1 MDDAVFHPSAH
12 ARTRPDRAAY
22 VMAGS
27 GEALTHRELDE
38 RSNRGARLFRS
49 MGLLH
54 GDHVAILME
63 NCLPFMEVC
72 WAAQRCGL
80 YYTAIS
86 RYLAADEARYVVADC
101 GARVLVVSAGIAA
114 SLGAQA
120 LQALAGSAQVLVAG
134 GSWEE
139 AASAQPATPVEDEV
153 AGFDM
158 LYSSGTT
165 GRPKGVKRPLE
176 RRAIGEL
183 LPLMKA
189 LAKDLLGMG
198 PDTVYLSPA
207 PLYHAAPLRFS
218 MAAAALGGTA
228 VLMERF
234 DAETFLRLVERHR
247 VTHTQLVPTMFVR
260 LLKLPAEMRA
270 RCDLSSLRHAVHAAA
285 PCPPD
290 VKQAM
295 IDWWGPILT
304 EYYAGTEGNGLTL
317 ATCAEWQA
325 HRGTVGRAVVG
336 AVKIVD
342 DATGEVLP
350 AGAVGGVWFAGG
362 PRFEYNNSPEKTAAA
377 HDARGWST
385 LGDVGYLDDDGFL
398 HLTDRKAYMIIS
410 GGVNI
415 YPQETE
421 DVLVGHPAVLDA
433 AVFGVPD
440 EEMGEQVK
448 AVIQPVDMTHAGP
461 DLEAKLIA
469 FCRER
474 LSPIKCPRSVDFE
487 TELPRTPTGKL
498 IKRHLRDRYWPNAER
513 RV

>member
-1 MDDAVFHPSAH
+1 
-12 ARTRPDRAAY
+12 
-22 VMAGS
+22 
-27 GEALTHRELDE
+27 
-38 RSNRGARLFRS
+38 
-49 MGLLH
+49 
-54 GDHVAILME
+54 
-63 NCLPFMEVC
+63 
-72 WAAQRCGL
+72 
-80 YYTAIS
+80 
-86 RYLAADEARYVVADC
+86 
-101 GARVLVVSAGIAA
+101 
-114 SLGAQA
+114 
-120 LQALAGSAQVLVAG
+120 
-134 GSWEE
+134 
-139 AASAQPATPVEDEV
+139 
-153 AGFDM
+153 
-158 LYSSGTT
+158 
-165 GRPKGVKRPLE
+165 VKRPLE

>member
-1 MDDAVFHPSAH
+1 MSGTLISGARVVPIADMQVRAARAATGLAALGVGRGDAVALFLRNDIATFE
-12 ARTRPDRAAY
+12 AGAA
-22 VMAGS
+22 A
-27 GEALTHRELDE
+27 
-38 RSNRGARLFRS
+38 
-49 MGLLH
+49 GLLGAYAVPINFH
-54 GDHVAILME
+54 LVAEEAGYIL
-63 NCLPFMEVC
+63 
-72 WAAQRCGL
+72 R
-80 YYTAIS
+80 
-86 RYLAADEARYVVADC
+86 DC
-101 GARVLVVSAGIAA
+101 GARVLVVHADLLPRIEDGIP
-114 SLGAQA
+114 G
-120 LQALAGSAQVLVAG
+120 GVTVLVV
-134 GSWEE
+134 
-139 AASAQPATPVEDEV
+139 ATPEELAAAHGVDEDA
-153 AGFDM
+153 AGVPSGWVDWSDWLTRFAPWAAAPVPAPGAM
-158 LYSSGTT
+158 IYTSGTT
-165 GRPKGVKRPLE
+165 GRPKGVRRTPVNESEMLALYAPIITALGLRPGI
-176 RRAIGEL
+176 R
-183 LPLMKA
+183 
-189 LAKDLLGMG
+189 
-198 PDTVYLSPA
+198 TVIPA
-207 PLYHAAPLRFS
+207 PLYHSAPNTY
-218 MAAAALGGTA
+218 AALSVRLGA
-228 VLMERF
+228 EKIVLMPRF
-234 DAETFLRLVERHR
+234 EPEALLALIETHR
-247 VTHTQLVPTMFVR
+247 ITHVQTVPTMFVR
-260 LLKLPAEMRA
+260 LLKLPEAVRH
-270 RCDLSSLRHAVHAAA
+270 RYDVSSLEFVVHAAA
-285 PCPPD
+285 PCPRE

-398 HLTDRKAYMIIS
+398 HLTDCKAYMIIS